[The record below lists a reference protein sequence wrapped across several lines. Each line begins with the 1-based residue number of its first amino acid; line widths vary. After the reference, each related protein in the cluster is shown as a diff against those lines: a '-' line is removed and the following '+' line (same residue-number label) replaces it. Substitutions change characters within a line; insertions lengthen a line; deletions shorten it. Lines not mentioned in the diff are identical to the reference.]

1 MRKIFLVVSCSL
13 LLLAVAACSKT
24 EQANTNSS
32 AANVSTNT
40 APATE
45 PKTPPENIVTV
56 SAQLVQLEQN
66 GTTEA
71 DVQIHIDSGY
81 HINGNPTSK
90 YQIATKLDVEP
101 GDGITAEPPK
111 YPPAISKK
119 FPFSEEP
126 LPVYEGQATIK
137 VTLKAGANA
146 TKGTHTLRAKLL
158 VQPCDNQA
166 CYRPRTIEAPLLVAV
181 K

>member
-1 MRKIFLVVSCSL
+1 MRKTFLVVSCGL
-13 LLLAVAACSKT
+13 LLLAFAACSKT
-24 EQANTNSS
+24 EQANTNST
-32 AANVSTNT
+32 ANVSTNT

-45 PKTPPENIVTV
+45 PKTAPENIVTV
-56 SAQLVQLEQN
+56 SAQLVQLAPN
-66 GTTEA
+66 ATAEA
-71 DVQIHIDSGY
+71 AVEIHIESGY
-81 HINGNPTSK
+81 HINGNPTAK
-90 YQIATKLDVEP
+90 YQIATKLDVET
-101 GDGITAEPPK
+101 GDGITAEQPK

-126 LPVYEGQATIK
+126 IPVYEGQATIK
-137 VTLKAGANA
+137 VPLKAGANA

-166 CYRPRTIEAPLLVAV
+166 CYRPRTIEASLLVAV